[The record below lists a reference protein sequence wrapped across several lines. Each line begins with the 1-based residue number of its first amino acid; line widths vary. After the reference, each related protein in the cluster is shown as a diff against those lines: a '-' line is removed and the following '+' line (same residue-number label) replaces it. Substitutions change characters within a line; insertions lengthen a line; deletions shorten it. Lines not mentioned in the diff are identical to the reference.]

1 MTESYGDFILAEDC
15 VINPVSA
22 IIQQILE
29 FDANPILVDTK
40 VLVRGA
46 ELSGPLPNIRKHFLV
61 QFLRKILTENLL
73 EIELSRGNT
82 QWFLALGKER
92 F

>member
-1 MTESYGDFILAEDC
+1 
-15 VINPVSA
+15 
-22 IIQQILE
+22 
-29 FDANPILVDTK
+29 
-40 VLVRGA
+40 
-46 ELSGPLPNIRKHFLV
+46 LSGPLPNIRKHFLV